1 MGLFDSF
8 HVSRSIATVLAGRN
22 ASAEVV
28 SAVARL
34 REVGRRALPKIIPAL
49 PDDPPGEPLT
59 NLLAELVTT
68 ATLPT
73 VVNLGLMNQDPQVV
87 AKVRIA
93 LMRATKYDPN
103 RLIELY
109 SAAGGAL
116 VNLAEI
122 IVARKEAITPK
133 SVLRI
138 LDSAHKD
145 NQPTLFKIVTDLASE
160 SMVSTL
166 IA

>member
-1 MGLFDSF
+1 MGLFDTF

-28 SAVARL
+28 SAVGRL
-34 REVGRRALPKIIPAL
+34 RGVGRKALPKIIPAL
-49 PDDPPGEPLT
+49 PDDPSGEPLT
-59 NLLAELVTT
+59 NLLAELITT
-68 ATLPT
+68 AVLPT
-73 VVNLGLMNQDPQVV
+73 IVNLGLMNQDPQV
-87 AKVRIA
+87 AARVRMA

-103 RLIELY
+103 RLLELY
-109 SAAGGAL
+109 TAAGGAL
-116 VNLAEI
+116 VDIAEV

-145 NQPTLFKIVTDLASE
+145 NQPTLF
-160 SMVSTL
+160 
-166 IA
+166 